1 MQEQVK
7 AQTLEMT
14 KLKDTNKSLSETNND
29 LVKANSKL
37 YASVITSKEV
47 IKPNKKLE
55 EDSTVNYKDLQDKAV
70 KVIVSKANR
79 DKLQERKLTAEINEE
94 LKTIKEED

>member
-1 MQEQVK
+1 
-7 AQTLEMT
+7 MT
-14 KLKDTNKSLSETNND
+14 KLKETNKSLSETNND

-37 YASVITSKEV
+37 YANVITSKEV

-79 DKLQERKLTAEINEE
+79 DKLEERKLTAEINEE